1 MPPALNLRPSAAR
14 LPMRM
19 PIVVEP
25 LSPKATRMRS
35 TAKTGILMDQ
45 ATATEIILQ
54 TEQALAGVK

>member
-1 MPPALNLRPSAAR
+1 MPPALNLRTSAAR

-45 ATATEIILQ
+45 ATATEIIFQ
-54 TEQALAGVK
+54 T

>member
-1 MPPALNLRPSAAR
+1 MS
-14 LPMRM
+14 
-19 PIVVEP
+19 IGIEP

-54 TEQALAGVK
+54 PEQALAGVE